1 MKHPEEERL
10 QKVATILEAMV
21 CDDDSNESMAD
32 AVGCVS
38 ALFHESRGTA
48 LEYALN
54 LVKERAK
61 ELDIKLVDFEY
72 PEDKTVN
79 KIISDVAL
87 RRYRPRTSYTV
98 ACDEMTEGTA
108 RPCVF
113 SKVMSVHAETEE
125 QAEAD
130 VLSEL
135 SNRYPTRIYQ
145 VRSVAVGGTY

>member
-113 SKVMSVHAETEE
+113 SKVMSVRAETEE